1 MKKLVFI
8 LSVALLLF
16 IPLHAKAEEVVDIYF
31 FHGDGC
37 PHCSE
42 EMEFLE
48 EIKTK
53 YSVNIHMYEVWYNTE
68 NNRKMEIVKE
78 HFNSKGG
85 VPFTVVGDQA
95 FLGFSTSIQE
105 DIEAAIQNPGPD
117 VTSTLIDI
125 NQSETPISTSSPTP
139 TATMDPT
146 TEEEN
151 AYTAGGAGESASN
164 QDQKQV
170 ITYTLLG
177 ILVVIIG
184 IIIFLSVKERKKTYA
199 K

>member
-42 EMEFLE
+42 EMKFLE

-53 YSVNIHMYEVWYNTE
+53 YNVNIHMYEVWYNTE

-125 NQSETPISTSSPTP
+125 NQSETPVSTSSPTP
-139 TATMDPT
+139 TATMDPA
-146 TEEEN
+146 TEEEK

-164 QDQKQV
+164 PDQKQV